1 MLQDEQNRQYEMDA
15 WFGDGRYFEPSPALQ
30 ASKKENRH
38 SSGLLA
44 HVFLHI
50 GETLI
55 AISLYEFI
63 LRFLP
68 EIIKAVAALL

>member
-1 MLQDEQNRQYEMDA
+1 MLQDEQNKQDNMDA

-30 ASKKENRH
+30 ASQKENRH

-44 HVFLHI
+44 HIFLHV

-68 EIIKAVAALL
+68 EIIKAIAELL

>member
-15 WFGDGRYFEPSPALQ
+15 WFGDGRYFEPSPPSPAPQ
-30 ASKKENRH
+30 RDAPH
-38 SSGLLA
+38 SYGLLA
-44 HVFLHI
+44 HIFLHV